1 MNFGTIM
8 VMIENYID
16 CLLNNKIMLKPQQV
30 FRSDYQNV
38 YTVEINKI
46 ALSSDDDERLQTFDR
61 TKTYPH
67 GKNAFKV
74 CESEMM
80 IVRDLF
86 VVKYADCSFYD

>member
-30 FRSDYQNV
+30 FRSDYHNV

-61 TKTYPH
+61 TKTYPN

>member
-8 VMIENYID
+8 VMVENYID
-16 CLLNNKIMLKPQQV
+16 CLFNNKIMLK
-30 FRSDYQNV
+30 YA
-38 YTVEINKI
+38 VEINKI
-46 ALSSDDDERLQTFDR
+46 ALSSDDDKRLQTFDR
-61 TKTYPH
+61 ITTYPH

-86 VVKYADCSFYD
+86 VEKYADCSFYD